1 MARPWNQFI
10 PATNPHALPAPPS
23 PPVWGLGQRVCND
36 LQTIYRSVYPRRW
49 FHVLVWSNCPQPHV
63 CSMTQTP
70 VCLWATPPTSSR
82 CVHPCVWGSTITVRA
97 RVGPVKYSAP
107 PQPSPCWGPGHAFC
121 YLVQSPHV
129 LTLGFLLFPFW
140 SPPRSFPQPAGIL
153 PWDRK
158 SWVKLRTGPFCGVCG
173 FPYVCFGT
181 EGPRGGCRQ
190 LGGWGSSHG
199 QGREHM
205 F

>member
-1 MARPWNQFI
+1 M
-10 PATNPHALPAPPS
+10 
-23 PPVWGLGQRVCND
+23 
-36 LQTIYRSVYPRRW
+36 YPRRW
-49 FHVLVWSNCPQPHV
+49 FCILVCSNRPQPHV
-63 CSMTQTP
+63 CSATQTP
-70 VCLWATPPTSSR
+70 VCLWATPPQSSR
-82 CVHPCVWGSTITVRA
+82 RVHPCVWGSTITARV
-97 RVGPVKYSAP
+97 RVGPEKYMGLADSVS

-140 SPPRSFPQPAGIL
+140 SPPCSFPQPAGIL

-158 SWVKLRTGPFCGVCG
+158 SWVKLRTGPFCGVRG
-173 FPYVCFGT
+173 FPHVCSGT
-181 EGPRGGCRQ
+181 EGPRGGCRR